1 MRPLSTPVVMT
12 RKSPKEMIA
21 TGDQRMTYQW
31 AKMCQ
36 LLEKLVGRGRVWM
49 RLGSHRNEKRIL
61 VNNLKAYFERDFL
74 NASDFY
80 HAKCVDHISPIQY
93 ETEKSNF
100 VSAWIANLMDN
111 SPDPEQAAV
120 IGAVEGNV
128 QVVARAGS
136 GKTATLVSRALFLQ
150 QHCKVAPDEMLLLAF
165 NRKAAEEIRGRL
177 ASYLPGSIPHVMTF
191 HALAYA
197 LIHPEAMV
205 VGETDGQQSRER
217 ALQDEI
223 DQYLRDSENYDEIRH
238 LMMAHF
244 RSDWGRIVSGGYNK
258 PPDEMMRF
266 RRSLPRETLDGKY
279 VKSFGEKAIAN
290 FLFEHDIKYRYERNF
305 WWDGVN
311 HRPDFTIVTGENR
324 GVVIEYF
331 GLNGD
336 PDYDAMSAAKRNYW
350 REMPD
355 WKMLEFFPHNLKNHG
370 EEGFY
375 ALLQRQ
381 LEHCGI
387 SCTRLTE
394 EELWYRIKDR
404 AIDRFTR
411 VVKRFIERSR
421 KLSLTPE
428 ELSEMVINHE
438 CTSEAERQ
446 FLDVVQGFYASY
458 LRRIKATGMQ
468 DFDGLLQEAAE
479 LVQNGRTVFRRKTGS
494 GDLRKIRYV
503 LIDEYQDFSELFHR
517 LMEAIRKQ
525 NPQARFFCVGD
536 DWQAINGFAGSD
548 LRFFQ
553 DFTHDFPDSRKLHLT
568 TNYRSGKSIV
578 NVGNAL
584 MKGLGKPAR
593 AHKTTSGDVVVADLA
608 NFEPTLREEREHSGD
623 HFTPAVLRLVN
634 NALNSDQNVVLLAR
648 KNSLPWYVNYK
659 NQSDSLTESGLD
671 RFLAMVR
678 AFLPEKHKEKV
689 TTSTVHSYKGL
700 QRDVVILLDAV
711 LRSFPLLHS
720 ELIFTRIFGDNLE
733 KVTAEE
739 RRLFYVALTRAVE
752 DLFVITETGD
762 VSPFLEDLEKNIRL
776 SKLKW
781 SDYPPLVGE
790 TKHYAIRVGNQYG
803 RGFKPTMA
811 IRDLLKAGGYGWD
824 KESKT
829 WYILRP
835 AEGFSVKDFADQTC
849 WSASAAGIEVRF
861 YDDLDNEVAIYNV
874 DHGKWQRIS
883 GDIP

>member
-1 MRPLSTPVVMT
+1 
-12 RKSPKEMIA
+12 
-21 TGDQRMTYQW
+21 MTYQW
-31 AKMCQ
+31 AKMGQ
-36 LLEKLVGRGRVWM
+36 LLEKLVGRRSVWM
-49 RLGSHRNEKRIL
+49 RLGHHRNEKRTL
-61 VNNLKAYFERDFL
+61 LNNLRAYFERDFL
-74 NASDFY
+74 NASEFY
-80 HAKCVDHISPIQY
+80 HAKCVDHISPKQY
-93 ETEKSNF
+93 ETETSNF

-150 QHCKVAPDEMLLLAF
+150 RHCKVAPDEMLLLAF
-165 NRKAAEEIRGRL
+165 NRKAAAEIRGRL

-197 LIHPEAMV
+197 LTHPEAML
-205 VGETDGQQSRER
+205 VGEPSGQQSKER
-217 ALQDEI
+217 TLQDEI

-244 RSDWGRIVSGGYNK
+244 RSDWGRIVSGGYNR
-258 PPDEMMRF
+258 PPDEMLRF

-290 FLFEHDIKYRYERNF
+290 FLFEHDIKYQYERNF

-311 HRPDFTIVTGENR
+311 YRPDFTIVTGENR

-355 WKMLEFFPHNLKNHG
+355 WKMLEFFPHDLKNNG

-375 ALLQRQ
+375 VLLQQQ

-404 AIDRFTR
+404 SIDRFTR

-428 ELSEMVINHE
+428 ELSEMVTNHQ
-438 CTSEAERQ
+438 CVSEAERQ
-446 FLDVVQGFYASY
+446 FLNVAQGFYASY
-458 LRRIKATGMQ
+458 LRRIEATGMQ
-468 DFDGLLQEAAE
+468 DFDGLLQEAAK
-479 LVQNGRTVFRRKTGS
+479 LVQNGGTVFRRKTGS

-517 LMEAIRKQ
+517 LMDAIRKR

-553 DFTHDFPDSRKLHLT
+553 EFAQDFPDSRKLHLT

-578 NVGNAL
+578 DAGNAL

-593 AHKTTSGDVVVADLA
+593 PHKTTAGLVVVADLA
-608 NFEPTLREEREHSGD
+608 NFEPTLREEREHPGD
-623 HFTPAVLRLVN
+623 HFTPAVLRLMN
-634 NALNSDQNVVLLAR
+634 KALTSDKNVVLLAR
-648 KNSLPWYVNYK
+648 KNSLPWYINYK
-659 NQSDSLTESGLD
+659 DQSDSPIESGLD
-671 RFLAMVR
+671 RFLALVR
-678 AFLPEKHKEKV
+678 TFLPENHKEKV
-689 TTSTVHSYKGL
+689 TASTVHSYKGL
-700 QRDVVILLDAV
+700 QRDVIIVLDAV

-733 KVTAEE
+733 KVIAEE

-752 DLFVITETGD
+752 DLFVITETGV
-762 VSPFLEDLEKNIRL
+762 VSPFVEDLEKNIRL
-776 SKLKW
+776 SKFKW
-781 SDYPPLVGE
+781 SDYPPLVDE
-790 TKHYAIRVGNQYG
+790 TKYFAIRVGNQYG

-811 IRDLLKAGGYGWD
+811 IRDLLKAEGYGWD
-824 KESKT
+824 RNSKM
-829 WYILRP
+829 WYTILP
-835 AEGFSVKDFADQTC
+835 AEGFSVKDFADRTR
-849 WSASAAGIEVRF
+849 WSDSAAGIEVRF
-861 YDDLDNEVAIYNV
+861 CDDLDNELAIYNV
-874 DHGKWQRIS
+874 DHGKWRLIS